1 MFCVLRNAY
10 GTKDTPTIQGHGM
23 SDKPIQSFLDAEI
36 SSNINFGRHL
46 QTGERLGSMQLDA
59 DNGWKPMAQVRRPKI
74 VSP

>member
-1 MFCVLRNAY
+1 
-10 GTKDTPTIQGHGM
+10 M